1 MYIVVEGIDF
11 SGKSG
16 LSKVLSAKLKARMTM
31 EPFCETP
38 ESKAFK
44 AKLVSNELTKDQ
56 EIQGFA
62 CSRLEVF
69 QKVIGPY
76 ISHGRDVVSDRNFI
90 TSMVYQSDDA
100 VSPSEILRV
109 NKQLLKDH
117 GFDLMPDL
125 VLFIDINHEEFLARL
140 QKVQSEGR
148 EINAKDLMFKDKA
161 VFQQYRNKYLRALDH
176 LVDQYNVNVQILKP
190 HETNIEHVLEI
201 VAQSKELKK
210 QKKHQ
215 DKMKK
220 YFAY

>member
-1 MYIVVEGIDF
+1 MYAVLVGLDF
-11 SGKSG
+11 SGKST
-16 LSKVLSAKLKARMTM
+16 LAKKLSATLKARLVA
-31 EPFCETP
+31 EPFCETI
-38 ESKAFK
+38 EGKAFK

-62 CSRLEVF
+62 CSRLELF

-76 ISHGRDVVSDRNFI
+76 TKYGRDVISDRNFI
-90 TSMVYQSDDA
+90 CSMVYQSDAA

-109 NKQLLKDH
+109 NKQLLGDH

-125 VLFIDINHEEFLARL
+125 VLFIDIDHEEFLARL
-140 QKVQSEGR
+140 QKVESEGR

-161 VFQQYRNKYLRALDH
+161 VFEQYRNKYLRALDH
-176 LVDQYNVNVQILKP
+176 LVDQYDVNVQILKP
-190 HETNIEHVLEI
+190 HETDIEHVLEI